1 LAPAVLETNGRHYR
15 TQSQPMQF
23 LSDSH
28 GCAGWDGEMAGRIR
42 AFDWSR
48 TELGNIDDWP
58 RSLSSSVQ
66 LMLASP
72 LPMVML
78 WGPLGYMIYN
88 DAYSVF
94 AGGRHPYLLGSPV
107 ELGWPE
113 VADFNR
119 HVLDTCLAGGTL
131 SYHQKELVLLRD
143 GVPEDVWLDLYY
155 SPVAD
160 DQGGP
165 AGVMAMVVE
174 ITDHVISERRR
185 QEAENAYRA
194 DNERVRLAL
203 NAGSLL
209 GSFVWDVEADR
220 LSGDER
226 FARTFSYPPDQNLAD
241 LPAAIAESRIH
252 PDDFNWVEEQVN
264 QSVQTGE
271 PYNAEY
277 RILRPDGSYLW
288 VLASGCCEFNEQGKP
303 FRFPGVLIDIHER
316 KIAEESLLKFTRNL
330 EQRVA
335 DEVAARLA
343 AEAQLRQSQKLE
355 AIGGLTGGVA
365 HDFNNL
371 LQVIAGNLHL
381 LARHEPDNLNVQR
394 RVSASIAAVERG
406 AKLSSQLLAFARR
419 QPLSPAVCDPLQIFE
434 GLGELLQRALGETI
448 QIDVQ
453 VADEAW
459 RVYVDRNQLEN
470 AILNLAINARDA
482 MKGEGIIGLG
492 AENIVLD
499 RTFCAGKGIVA
510 GDYLRVTVTDAGSG
524 MSPQVLAQAFEP
536 FFTTKADGQGTGLG
550 LSMVFGF
557 VKQSGGHIEIAS
569 TVGEGTRAQL
579 YFPRSLRPLPN
590 EAPPPGSPQRGGHET
605 ILVVEDDE
613 AVRVSVV
620 ELLREEGY
628 QVLTASN
635 GDSAM
640 QMLLDG
646 VTVDLIFTDVVMPG
660 LIKSSDLATW
670 AKMQNPAVAVLFTSG
685 HTRDIISRN
694 HQLSPDTHL
703 LGKPYGPQALT
714 QMVRTVLN
722 G

>member
-1 LAPAVLETNGRHYR
+1 
-15 TQSQPMQF
+15 
-23 LSDSH
+23 
-28 GCAGWDGEMAGRIR
+28 MAGRIR
-42 AFDWSR
+42 AFDWSQ
-48 TELGNIDDWP
+48 TELGPLDSWSK
-58 RSLSSSVQ
+58 SLSSAVQ

-78 WGPLGYMIYN
+78 WGQSGYMIYN
-88 DAYSVF
+88 DAYSRF
-94 AGGRHPYLLGSPV
+94 AGGRHPYLLGSTV

-113 VADFNR
+113 VAEFNR
-119 HVLDTCLAGGTL
+119 HVVDACLAGGTL
-131 SYHQKELVLLRD
+131 SYRNKEMVLLRD
-143 GVPEDVWLDLYY
+143 GVPEDVWMDLYY

-160 DQGGP
+160 DDGRP
-165 AGVMAMVVE
+165 AGVMSMVVE
-174 ITDHVISERRR
+174 TTERVISERRR
-185 QEAENAYRA
+185 QLAEDAYRA

-203 NAGSLL
+203 NAGALL
-209 GSFVWDVEADR
+209 GSFVWDIKTNV

-226 FARTFSYPPDQNLAD
+226 FARTFSYPPGHDLSNLSQE
-241 LPAAIAESRIH
+241 IAKGRTH
-252 PDDFNWVEEQVN
+252 PDDRSWVQERVTL
-264 QSVQTGE
+264 SVETGE
-271 PYNAEY
+271 PYNVEY
-277 RILRPDGSYLW
+277 RIQRPDGSYFW
-288 VLASGCCEFNEQGKP
+288 VLASGCCEFDEQGEA

-335 DEVAARLA
+335 DEVEARLA
-343 AEAQLRQSQKLE
+343 AEEQLRQSQKLE

-381 LARHEPDNLNVQR
+381 LARHEPGNTNVQR
-394 RVSASIAAVERG
+394 RVAASIAAVERG

-419 QPLSPAVCDPLQIFE
+419 QPLSPAVFTLRQIFD
-434 GLGELLQRALGETI
+434 GLAELLLRALGETL
-448 QIDVQ
+448 Q
-453 VADEAW
+453 VHMTAPEDSW
-459 RVYVDRNQLEN
+459 NVFVDRNQLEN

-482 MKGEGIIGLG
+482 LQGEGRIDIC

-499 RTFCAGKGIVA
+499 REFCAGKGIAA
-510 GDYLRVTVTDAGSG
+510 GDYVRVSVADTGVG
-524 MSPQVLAQAFEP
+524 MPPQVLAQAFEP

-569 TVGEGTRAQL
+569 GVGQGTRVQL
-579 YFPRSLRPLPN
+579 YFPRTLR
-590 EAPPPGSPQRGGHET
+590 APPSETLSPDVPQRGGHER
-605 ILVVEDDE
+605 ILVVEDNE
-613 AVRVSVV
+613 AVRGSVV

-628 QVLTASN
+628 QILTATN
-635 GDSAM
+635 GDVAM
-640 QMLLDG
+640 QMLLEG
-646 VTVDLIFTDVVMPG
+646 LAVDLIFTDVVMPG
-660 LIKSSDLATW
+660 LIKSSDLAAW
-670 AKMQNPAVAVLFTSG
+670 AKVQEPPVAVLFTSG

-703 LGKPYGPQALT
+703 LSKPYNPEALR

>member
-1 LAPAVLETNGRHYR
+1 
-15 TQSQPMQF
+15 
-23 LSDSH
+23 
-28 GCAGWDGEMAGRIR
+28 MAGRIR
-42 AFDWSR
+42 AFDWSL
-48 TELGNIDDWP
+48 TELGTIDSWP
-58 RSLSSSVQ
+58 RSLNSAVQ

-78 WGPLGYMIYN
+78 WGRAGYMIYN

-94 AGGRHPYLLGSPV
+94 AGGRHPYLLGAPV

-119 HVLDTCLAGGTL
+119 HVVDTCLAGGTL
-131 SYHQKELVLLRD
+131 TYHNKVLVLLRN

-160 DQGGP
+160 DAGRP

-174 ITDHVISERRR
+174 TTAHVISERRR
-185 QEAENAYRA
+185 QEAEDAYRA

-203 NAGSLL
+203 NAGALI
-209 GSFVWDVEADR
+209 GSFVWDIEANV

-226 FARTFSYPPDQNLAD
+226 FARTFSYPPDCNLAD
-241 LPAAIAESRIH
+241 LPSRIAESRIH
-252 PDDFNWVEEQVN
+252 PDDRAWVQEQVD
-264 QSVQTGE
+264 QAVRTGA

-277 RILRPDGSYLW
+277 RVLRPDGSYLW
-288 VLASGCCEFNEQGKP
+288 VLASGCCEFNQQGKA

-316 KIAEESLLKFTRNL
+316 KTAEESLLRFTRNL

-335 DEVAARLA
+335 DEVGARLA
-343 AEAQLRQSQKLE
+343 AEEQLRQAQKLE

-381 LARHEPDNLNVQR
+381 LARHEPDNANVQR

-419 QPLSPAVCDPLQIFE
+419 QPLSPAVCDPRQIFE

-448 QIDVQ
+448 QIN
-453 VADEAW
+453 VALADDAW
-459 RVYVDRNQLEN
+459 RIHVDRNQLEN
-470 AILNLAINARDA
+470 AVLNLAINARDA
-482 MKGEGIIGLG
+482 MKGEGIIGLS

-499 RTFCAGKGIVA
+499 RRFCAGKGIVA
-510 GDYLRVTVTDAGSG
+510 GDYLRVTVTDAGAG
-524 MSPQVLAQAFEP
+524 MPPEVLAQAFEP

-557 VKQSGGHIEIAS
+557 VKQSGGHIEIS
-569 TVGEGTRAQL
+569 SVIGEGTRVQL

-590 EAPPPGSPQRGGHET
+590 EPATPAAPQRGGHET
-605 ILVVEDDE
+605 ILVVEDND
-613 AVRVSVV
+613 AVRIAAV

-628 QVLTASN
+628 EVLTANN
-635 GDSAM
+635 GDMAM
-640 QMLLDG
+640 QMLLEG
-646 VTVDLIFTDVVMPG
+646 VAVDIIFTDVVMPG
-660 LIKSSDLATW
+660 LIKSSDLAAW
-670 AKMQNPAVAVLFTSG
+670 AKVQEPPVAVLFTSG

-703 LGKPYGPQALT
+703 LSKPYGPQALA

>member
-1 LAPAVLETNGRHYR
+1 
-15 TQSQPMQF
+15 MQF
-23 LSDSH
+23 LEDSH
-28 GCAGWDGEMAGRIR
+28 GCAGWNGEMAGRIR
-42 AFDWSR
+42 AFDWSL
-48 TELGNIDDWP
+48 TELGPLDSWSK
-58 RSLSSSVQ
+58 SLSSAVQ

-72 LPMVML
+72 LPIVML
-78 WGPLGYMIYN
+78 WGQSGYMIYN
-88 DAYSVF
+88 DAYSKF
-94 AGGRHPYLLGSPV
+94 AGGRHPYLLGSAV

-113 VADFNR
+113 VAEFNR
-119 HVLDTCLAGGTL
+119 HVVDTCLAGGTL
-131 SYHQKELVLLRD
+131 SYRNKDLVLLRD

-160 DQGGP
+160 DDGRP

-174 ITDHVISERRR
+174 TTERVISERRR
-185 QEAENAYRA
+185 QAAEDAYRA

-203 NAGSLL
+203 NAGALL
-209 GSFVWDVEADR
+209 GSFVWDIKTNV

-226 FARTFSYPPDQNLAD
+226 FARTFSYPPGQDLQNLPQD
-241 LPAAIAESRIH
+241 IAQGRIH
-252 PDDFNWVEEQVN
+252 PDDRGWVQERVTL
-264 QSVQTGE
+264 SVETGE
-271 PYNAEY
+271 PYNVEY
-277 RILRPDGSYLW
+277 RIQSPDGNYLW
-288 VLASGCCEFNEQGKP
+288 VLASGCCEFDKQGEA

-335 DEVAARLA
+335 DEVEARLA
-343 AEAQLRQSQKLE
+343 AEEQLRQSQKLE

-381 LARHEPDNLNVQR
+381 LARHEPDNANVQR
-394 RVSASIAAVERG
+394 RVTASIAAVERG

-419 QPLSPAVCDPLQIFE
+419 QPLSPAVFTLRQIFD
-434 GLGELLQRALGETI
+434 GLAELLLRALGETL
-448 QIDVQ
+448 Q
-453 VADEAW
+453 VHMTAAEDSW
-459 RVYVDRNQLEN
+459 SVFVDRNQLEN

-482 MKGEGIIGLG
+482 LEGEGVIDLC
-492 AENIVLD
+492 AENVVLD
-499 RTFCAGKGIVA
+499 RQFCAGRGITP
-510 GDYLRVTVTDAGSG
+510 GDYVRVSVADTGVG
-524 MSPQVLAQAFEP
+524 MPPQVLAQAFEP

-569 TVGEGTRAQL
+569 DVGQGTRVQL
-579 YFPRSLRPLPN
+579 YFPRTLRA
-590 EAPPPGSPQRGGHET
+590 APSETLSPDVPQRGGHER
-605 ILVVEDDE
+605 ILVVEDND

-628 QVLTASN
+628 QILTATN
-635 GDSAM
+635 GDVAM
-640 QMLLDG
+640 QMLMEGLA
-646 VTVDLIFTDVVMPG
+646 VDMIFTDVVMPG
-660 LIKSSDLATW
+660 LIKSSDLAAW
-670 AKMQNPAVAVLFTSG
+670 AKVQEPPVAVLFTSG

-703 LGKPYGPQALT
+703 LSKPYNPDALR
-714 QMVRTVLN
+714 QMVRRVLN

>member
-1 LAPAVLETNGRHYR
+1 
-15 TQSQPMQF
+15 MQF

-28 GCAGWDGEMAGRIR
+28 GCAGWTGEMAGRIR
-42 AFDWSR
+42 AFDWSQ
-48 TELGNIDDWP
+48 TELGHLDDWP
-58 RSLSSSVQ
+58 HSLSSTVQ

-78 WGPLGYMIYN
+78 WGRLGYMIYN

-94 AGGRHPYLLGSPV
+94 AGGRHPYLLGVPV

-113 VADFNR
+113 VAEFNR

-131 SYHQKELVLLRD
+131 SYHNKELVLLRD

-160 DQGGP
+160 DDGRP
-165 AGVMAMVVE
+165 SGVMAMVVE
-174 ITDHVISERRR
+174 TTDHVISERRR

-203 NAGSLL
+203 NAGALL
-209 GSFVWDVEADR
+209 GSFVWDIETNV

-226 FARTFSYPPDQNLAD
+226 FARTFSYPANQDLANLPTD
-241 LPAAIAESRIH
+241 VAESRIH
-252 PDDFNWVEEQVN
+252 PDDFAWVQEQVN
-264 QSVQTGE
+264 QSVITGV

-277 RILRPDGSYLW
+277 RVLRPDGTYLW
-288 VLASGCCEFNEQGKP
+288 VLASGCCEFNEQGRP
-303 FRFPGVLIDIHER
+303 LRFPGVLIDIHER
-316 KIAEESLLKFTRNL
+316 KIAEESLLRFTRNL

-335 DEVAARLA
+335 DEVDARLA
-343 AEAQLRQSQKLE
+343 AEEQLRQAQKLE

-381 LARHEPDNLNVQR
+381 LARHEPDNANVQR

-419 QPLSPAVCDPLQIFE
+419 QPLSPAVCDPRQIFD
-434 GLGELLQRALGETI
+434 GLGELLQRALGETL
-448 QIDVQ
+448 QINVA
-453 VADEAW
+453 VADDAW
-459 RVYVDRNQLEN
+459 RIHVDHNQLEN

-482 MKGEGIIGLG
+482 MNGEGTIGLS
-492 AENIVLD
+492 AENVALD
-499 RTFCAGKGIVA
+499 RRFCAGKGIVA
-510 GDYLRVTVTDAGSG
+510 GDYLRVSVTDAGAG
-524 MSPQVLAQAFEP
+524 MAPEVLAQAFEP
-536 FFTTKADGQGTGLG
+536 FFTTKADGHGTGLG

-557 VKQSGGHIEIAS
+557 VKQSGGHIEMS
-569 TVGEGTRAQL
+569 SVVGEGTRVQL

-590 EAPPPGSPQRGGHET
+590 ETQLPGPQQRGGHET
-605 ILVVEDDE
+605 ILVVEDNE
-613 AVRVSVV
+613 AVRASAV

-628 QVLTASN
+628 RVLTAAN
-635 GDSAM
+635 GDVAM
-640 QMLLDG
+640 QMLLEG
-646 VTVDLIFTDVVMPG
+646 TTVDMIFTDVVMPG
-660 LIKSSDLATW
+660 LIKSSDLAAW
-670 AKMQNPAVAVLFTSG
+670 AKVQKPAVAVLFTSG

-703 LGKPYGPQALT
+703 LSKPYGPEAMT
-714 QMVRTVLN
+714 QMVRMVLN